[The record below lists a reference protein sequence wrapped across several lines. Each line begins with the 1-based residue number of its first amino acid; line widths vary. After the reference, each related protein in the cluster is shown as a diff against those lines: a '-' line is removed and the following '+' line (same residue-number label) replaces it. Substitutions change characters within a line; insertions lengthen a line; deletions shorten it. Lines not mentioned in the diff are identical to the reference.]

1 MGHSA
6 PPRFPYPIYRRG
18 AAMKNQCHA
27 PDIDSKKT
35 KRINNTHI
43 YNHDEQ

>member
-6 PPRFPYPIYRRG
+6 PPRFPYPIYRGGSNEEPMSCTGHRLE
-18 AAMKNQCHA
+18 KNKA
-27 PDIDSKKT
+27 
-35 KRINNTHI
+35 INNTHI